1 MINLVIVEDSK
12 DTREGLKYL
21 LRLEEGIRVLK
32 ACESA
37 EELLIDSDVLG
48 SVDIVLMDIELPGM
62 NGIKATRKIKE
73 LRPEVDVLILT
84 IFEEQEKIIKAI
96 QAGASGYIL
105 KNAAPGEL
113 VGQIKSVVK
122 GGSPI
127 SPGVAR
133 TLLEEFRQK
142 EKRNKSTEDYDL
154 TPREIEVFKAIVEG
168 YTYKEMAD
176 ELNIASS
183 TAKKHILHIYR
194 KLNVTSK
201 VEFIK
206 KVIDENILEDL

>member
-1 MINLVIVEDSK
+1 MINIVIVEDSLEA
-12 DTREGLKYL
+12 REGFKYL
-21 LRLEEGIRVLK
+21 LRLEKDIRVLK

-37 EELLIDSDVLG
+37 EQLLDDGEVLAAAE
-48 SVDIVLMDIELPGM
+48 VILMDIELPGM
-62 NGIKATRKIKE
+62 NGIKATRVIKKKYPGIDI
-73 LRPEVDVLILT
+73 LMLT
-84 IFEEQEKIIKAI
+84 IFEEQDKILKAV
-96 QAGASGYIL
+96 QAGASGYVL
-105 KNAAPGEL
+105 KNSAPGEL
-113 VGQIKSVVK
+113 VGQIKSLAD

-133 TLLEEFRQK
+133 TLLDEFRQK
-142 EKRNKSTEDYDL
+142 EDRGKSTDDYNL

-176 ELNIASS
+176 DMGIASS

-194 KLNVTSK
+194 KLNVNSK

-206 KVIDENILEDL
+206 KVIDEKLLEDL